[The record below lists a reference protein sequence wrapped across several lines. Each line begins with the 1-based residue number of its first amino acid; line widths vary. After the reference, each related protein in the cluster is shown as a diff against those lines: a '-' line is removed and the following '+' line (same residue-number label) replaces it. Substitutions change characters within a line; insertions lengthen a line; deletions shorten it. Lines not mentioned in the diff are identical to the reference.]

1 MKPTIT
7 IIVFLF
13 GLLTVAAQTHKEEIT
28 KYQEELNKEYKD
40 PLKSPLT
47 KKDFKKFKGHDFFP
61 INEALKVTAHFQR
74 TENAIPFLMK
84 TTTDRLP
91 TYEVYGI
98 ATFEIEGVE
107 YRLNIYQSH
116 SLRTTPL
123 YKNYLFLPFTDLTN
137 GEDSYAGGRFI
148 GLEIPEGDSILIDF
162 NKAYNPYCAYNPKY
176 SCPIP
181 PEENHLEMRIEA
193 GVKYVK

>member
-1 MKPTIT
+1 MKY
-7 IIVFLF
+7 IINLF
-13 GLLTVAAQTHKEEIT
+13 ALLISLFAVAQTHEEDVLKFQKELEI
-28 KYQEELNKEYKD
+28 EYKN
-40 PLKSPLT
+40 PVKSPLT
-47 KKDFKKFKGHDFFP
+47 KKDFRKFKGHDFFP
-61 INEALKVTAHFQR
+61 INENFKVKADFQR
-74 TENAIPFLMK
+74 TENAIPFLMP

-91 TYEVYGI
+91 TYEVYGV
-98 ATFEIEGVE
+98 ATFEIDNKK

-116 SLRTTPL
+116 SLRTTPQ

-137 GEDSYAGGRFI
+137 GDDTYTGGRFI
-148 GLEIPEGDSILIDF
+148 GLEIPEGDFIIIDF

-181 PEENHLEMRIEA
+181 PEENHLEIRIEA